1 MEENSTQVRLTSGA
15 NSSSTRFLE
24 TFFPLSCSA
33 LMNAMTSPQTSLS
46 PFLLFYLIFAVHP
59 HRCTHSK
66 SFMYIHPKR
75 SVGAVHPAHEA
86 LRWPE
91 NPTQLCNSLYEALK
105 DVSSRSQP
113 PPASTATNTA
123 LSLVPMSKA
132 PLCTHRQYDSGA
144 ENHRASQ
151 MQPEPRPQLFHCTIF
166 CRIAWYILQEEQ
178 SRYENVAKWSADLMI
193 SIIRC

>member
-1 MEENSTQVRLTSGA
+1 MEENSTQARLTSGA
-15 NSSSTRFLE
+15 NSSSTRFLG

-105 DVSSRSQP
+105 DVSSRSHP
-113 PPASTATNTA
+113 SPASSATNTA

-132 PLCTHRQYDSGA
+132 PLCTHR
-144 ENHRASQ
+144 
-151 MQPEPRPQLFHCTIF
+151 
-166 CRIAWYILQEEQ
+166 
-178 SRYENVAKWSADLMI
+178 
-193 SIIRC
+193 